1 MRLYRTALLF
11 FYIHWFSFLG
21 VLLSPFISRKKK
33 ANSILY
39 LAAFFPGNAGYHWR
53 VQKWVDQLHK
63 EGKKVSVSI
72 PLNGQEFKQ
81 LLDND
86 HQKFLIKSL
95 KRRFWQ
101 VVRSGSYETVIVR
114 RELLLC
120 NDYGNLFLEK
130 LLLKIHP
137 NAILD
142 FDDDLAAA
150 KNQPK
155 EITNLYGKLLRENG
169 NKFNESLQRYKWF
182 IVASDYL
189 KKRVL
194 EQNKEIS
201 EDAICVIPTCVDYD
215 QYDAKHYP
223 ENASHLTIGWIGGDY
238 NYPLLEP
245 VFKVLDE
252 LADQYQFSF
261 LVIGGSPIERQT
273 KFPLNFAAWS
283 LETEIN
289 DLKKLDLGIMPLLD
303 DEESR
308 GKGGFKLL
316 QYMGLGIASIA
327 SPITINKDIIG
338 NEANGLFA
346 LTEEEW
352 KIAFVKCMSGA
363 IDIKKLGENGRKRIE
378 SSYTFSANKLTYL
391 EFIERVR
398 NSWNLV

>member
-11 FYIHWFSFLG
+11 FYVHWFSFLG
-21 VLLSPFISRKKK
+21 VLLFPFLSRKKHPK
-33 ANSILY
+33 SVLY

-53 VQKWVDQLHK
+53 VQKWMDELNNS
-63 EGKKVSVSI
+63 GFKVSVSCL
-72 PLNGQEFKQ
+72 LNEKDFKTMRAT
-81 LLDND
+81 D

-101 VVRSGSYETVIVR
+101 VVHSRKYEMVIVR
-114 RELLLC
+114 RELLIF

-142 FDDDLAAA
+142 FDDDLSAA
-150 KNQPK
+150 KKQPK
-155 EITNLYGKLLRENG
+155 KITNLYGRLLRENG
-169 NKFNESLQRYKWF
+169 DKFNQSLQQYQWF

-194 EQNKEIS
+194 SQNRLIS
-201 EDAICVIPTCVDYD
+201 EAAICIIPTCVDYD
-215 QYDAKHYP
+215 QYAPKVYP
-223 ENASHLTIGWIGGDY
+223 EKLSPLTIGWIGGDY

-245 VFKVLDE
+245 VFKVLDK
-252 LADQYQFSF
+252 LADQFAFTF
-261 LVIGGSPIERQT
+261 LVIGGSPIQRNT
-273 KFPLNFAAWS
+273 KFELQFKPWS
-283 LETEIN
+283 LDSEIE
-289 DLKKLDLGIMPLLD
+289 DLKKIEIGVMPLVD

-327 SPITINKDIIG
+327 TPITINKDIIG
-338 NEANGLFA
+338 DEKNGLFA

-352 KIAFVKCMSGA
+352 RSAFVKCLSGA
-363 IDIKKLGENGRKRIE
+363 IDLKKLGENGRKRIE
-378 SSYTFSANKLTYL
+378 SSYTFNANKVNYI
-391 EFIERVR
+391 EFINRVR
-398 NSWNLV
+398 NSGNLV

>member
-114 RELLLC
+114 RELLLF

-273 KFPLNFAAWS
+273 KFPLQFSTWS
-283 LETEIN
+283 LKTEIT
-289 DLKKLDLGIMPLLD
+289 DLKKIDIGVMPLID

-316 QYMGLGIASIA
+316 QYMGLGIVSIA
-327 SPITINKDIIG
+327 SPITINKDIVIHG
-338 NEANGLFA
+338 KNSFLANGS
-346 LTEEEW
+346 EEW
-352 KIAFVKCMSGA
+352 KRILESALKREINLVEIGSEA
-363 IDIKKLGENGRKRIE
+363 RKRI
-378 SSYTFSANKLTYL
+378 SSHFSFKAHKSTYVQFL
-391 EFIERVR
+391 NRICHE
-398 NSWNLV
+398 N

>member
-1 MRLYRTALLF
+1 MYRTALLF

-273 KFPLNFAAWS
+273 KFPLQFSTWS
-283 LETEIN
+283 LKTEIT
-289 DLKKLDLGIMPLLD
+289 DLKKIDIGVMPLID

-316 QYMGLGIASIA
+316 QYMGLGIVSIA
-327 SPITINKDIIG
+327 SPITINKDIVIHG
-338 NEANGLFA
+338 KNSFLANGS
-346 LTEEEW
+346 EEW
-352 KIAFVKCMSGA
+352 KRILESALKREINLVEIGSEA
-363 IDIKKLGENGRKRIE
+363 RKRI
-378 SSYTFSANKLTYL
+378 SSHFSFKAHKSTYVQFL
-391 EFIERVR
+391 NRICHE
-398 NSWNLV
+398 N

>member
-1 MRLYRTALLF
+1 LRFYRTALLF

-21 VLLSPFISRKKK
+21 VIIFPFISRKKK
-33 ANSILY
+33 ANSVLY

-53 VQKWVDQLHK
+53 VEKWMNELSK
-63 EGKKVSVSI
+63 EEKKVSVSS
-72 PLNGQEFKQ
+72 PLNAQEFKQ
-81 LLDND
+81 LLAND

-101 VVRSGSYETVIVR
+101 VVHSGNYETVIVR
-114 RELLLC
+114 RELLLF

-142 FDDDLAAA
+142 FDDDLSAA
-150 KNQPK
+150 KKQPK
-155 EITNLYGKLLRENG
+155 EIINLYGKLLRENG
-169 NKFNESLQRYKWF
+169 DKFNDSLQLYKWF

-194 EQNKEIS
+194 EQNKAIS

-215 QYDAKHYP
+215 QYDPKKYP
-223 ENASHLTIGWIGGDY
+223 EKSSHLTIGWIGGDY

-252 LADQYQFSF
+252 LANQFDFSF
-261 LVIGGSPIERQT
+261 LVIGGSPIQRHTQ
-273 KFPLNFAAWS
+273 FPVHFAPWS
-283 LETEIN
+283 LETEIT
-289 DLKKLDLGIMPLLD
+289 DLKKIDLGVMPLLD

-338 NEANGLFA
+338 DESNGLFA

-352 KIAFVKCMSGA
+352 KSAFVKCLSGA

-391 EFIERVR
+391 EFLERVR
-398 NSWNLV
+398 NSGNLV

>member
-1 MRLYRTALLF
+1 LYRTALLF

-273 KFPLNFAAWS
+273 KFPLQFSTWS
-283 LETEIN
+283 LKTEIT
-289 DLKKLDLGIMPLLD
+289 DLKKIDIGVMPLID

-316 QYMGLGIASIA
+316 QYMGLGIVSIA
-327 SPITINKDIIG
+327 SPITINKDIVIHG
-338 NEANGLFA
+338 KNSFLANGS
-346 LTEEEW
+346 EEW
-352 KIAFVKCMSGA
+352 KRILESALKREINLVEIGSEA
-363 IDIKKLGENGRKRIE
+363 RKRI
-378 SSYTFSANKLTYL
+378 SSHFSFKAHKSTYVQFL
-391 EFIERVR
+391 NRICHE
-398 NSWNLV
+398 N